1 MSGPN
6 YQPLAQDEPQPALY
20 PNVQPPVNI
29 QSFNKSPSE
38 TQHLVQGQQPPL
50 PQEGYSLYP
59 PTATPIYVYDPN
71 IPQQPKLEFQTI
83 DSVHV
88 REYLLN
94 REFELDTGK
103 YIKLAWQKY
112 KEFWWGYTGIF
123 ILFLLIYYIPY
134 VGPLIAWPLTL
145 SCFIATA
152 NSLRTG
158 QPIVA
163 RDFFQGYV
171 YYLPL
176 FLLGLM
182 AGFIIMFGLILFI
195 LPGIWLAISLAW
207 ASFLFLE
214 YHQCGISICDCLTI
228 SFKVVNKNFCSVFV
242 YSVLLFL
249 FVLSGLLMLGIGIFV
264 TIPIASIAAVFAF
277 DDIFGINRG
286 KAIQTLCVTNI
297 C

>member
-6 YQPLAQDEPQPALY
+6 YQPLPQAEPQPALY
-20 PNVQPPVNI
+20 PNIQQPVDI
-29 QSFNKSPSE
+29 QAFNKSPSE
-38 TQHLVQGQQPPL
+38 TQHLVQGQP

-59 PTATPIYVYDPN
+59 PTVATPIYVYDPN

-88 REYLLN
+88 KEYLLN
-94 REFELDTGK
+94 REFELDSCK

-112 KEFWWGYTGIF
+112 KEFWWGYTGII
-123 ILFLLIYYIPY
+123 ILFVLIEYIPY
-134 VGPLIAWPLTL
+134 IGPVVAWPLAL
-145 SCFIATA
+145 SCFIATS

-163 RDFFQGYV
+163 RDFLQGYV

-176 FLLGLM
+176 FALNM
-182 AGFIIMFGLILFI
+182 ITGLIIVFGFLLFI
-195 LPGIWLAISLAW
+195 LPGIWLGISLAW
-207 ASFLFLE
+207 GPTLFLE
-214 YHQCGISICDCLTI
+214 YHQCGISIIDCMII
-228 SFKVVNKNFCSVFV
+228 SFKVVNKNFCSMFV
-242 YSVLLFL
+242 YSVLVCL
-249 FVLSGLLMLGIGIFV
+249 FVLSGLLLLGIGIFV
-264 TIPIASIAAVFAF
+264 TIPIAAIAAVFAF

-286 KAIQTLCVTNI
+286 KTIQTLCVTNV